1 MRVCGQ
7 LGLSVCVCVCNQLC
21 LSVCV
26 CNQLGLCV
34 CVCERER
41 SVMFCVLLREEEED
55 QQLDIMMK
63 NLGELT
69 SWSNLPRF

>member
-1 MRVCGQ
+1 MCV
-7 LGLSVCVCVCNQLC
+7 SVCVCVCNQLC

-41 SVMFCVLLREEEED
+41 IVMFCVLLREEEED

-69 SWSNLPRF
+69 SCSNLPRF